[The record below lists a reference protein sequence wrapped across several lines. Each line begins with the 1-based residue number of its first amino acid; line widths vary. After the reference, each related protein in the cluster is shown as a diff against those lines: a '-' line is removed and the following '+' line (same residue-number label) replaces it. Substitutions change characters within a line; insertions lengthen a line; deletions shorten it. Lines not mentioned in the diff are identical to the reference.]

1 MKNKKLSTVAELL
14 QWATKNNRAVCA
26 FNVNNM
32 ELIQAVT
39 SAADEIGVPII
50 LQISKGARNY
60 AGMPFLVGLVESAIQ
75 SVKIPIALH
84 LDHGDSFEI
93 CKECLDAGFTSVM
106 IDGSHLSY
114 EDNITITKRV
124 VDYAKKTGASV
135 EGELGQIA
143 GIEEHVVNEKSLYT
157 EPSVVADYVKRTG
170 VTSLAVSIGTAH
182 GAFKYKAP
190 NPTLRFDILEQI
202 RDQIPNTPLVLH
214 GASSV
219 TPGDV
224 ELINKHGGKI
234 KNAYGIGEENLAK
247 AIPLGVRKINIDSDL
262 RLAFT
267 AKLREYFNQNPEHFD
282 PRQYL
287 GAARAHVKELVK
299 RKLETFSQ

>member
-1 MKNKKLSTVAELL
+1 MKLATVSELL
-14 QWATKNNRAVCA
+14 AWATKNNRAVCA

-32 ELIQAVT
+32 ELIQAVVNT
-39 SAADEIGVPII
+39 ADKMGLPII

-60 AGMPFLVGLVESAIQ
+60 ASMPYLVKLVEAATSTI
-75 SVKIPIALH
+75 KIPVALH

-106 IDGSHLSY
+106 IDGSHLPF
-114 EDNITITKRV
+114 EENIVLTKRV
-124 VDYAKKTGASV
+124 VEYAKKTGASV

-143 GIEEHVVNEKSLYT
+143 GIEEHVQNEYSLYT
-157 EPSVVADYVKRTG
+157 DPSVVAEYVKRTG
-170 VTSLAVSIGTAH
+170 VTSLAISIGTAH

-190 NPTLRFDILEQI
+190 NPTLRLDILAEIQK
-202 RDQIPNTPLVLH
+202 QIPNTPLVLH

-219 TPGDV
+219 TPSDV
-224 ELINKHGGKI
+224 ETINKFGGKI
-234 KNAYGIGEENLAK
+234 EKAYGVSESVLAQT
-247 AIPLGVRKINIDSDL
+247 IPLGVRKINIDSDI

-267 AKLREYFNQNPEHFD
+267 AKLREHFHKNPEHFD

-287 GAARAHVKELVK
+287 GAAREHVTHVIR
-299 RKLETFSQ
+299 RKLESFSK